1 MAIAD
6 AKRIERPVEG
16 ALPDISI
23 LIVDD
28 EAGIRDFL
36 QRALRKR
43 YRTVDVADSTEQAD
57 QLRSSRH
64 FDLLIVDICMPG
76 RSGVEWVQQLRESG
90 CPSDVIFMTAFAD
103 MNSAIEALR
112 LGACDLVLKPFRI
125 EQMRN
130 AVQKC
135 LDNRQLTKENYVLN
149 RHVAQRESSGLV
161 GSSAVMEALRT
172 TLSRIAPAPSAVL
185 IEGETGTGKEL
196 AARAIH
202 RQSGRSGA
210 FVPVN
215 CGAIAPELIESE
227 LFGHIKGAFT
237 NAHQARLGL
246 FAYADGGTLFLDEI
260 SELPLPMQTKLLR
273 VLEDG
278 AIRPLGTERD
288 TPVNVRVLAASNKKL
303 DQAVS
308 EGRFRE
314 DLYYRLNVLH
324 IQMPPLRE
332 RQEDIPE
339 LLSHLSTSLATEL
352 RQPTTSFDSAEIR
365 ALQAYHWP
373 GNVRELKNLI
383 ERCLL
388 LGMSPTQL
396 AFPNRVRDAEVSGYP
411 LHWRL
416 KQVELTHIEKVLARS
431 DGNKTRAAEA
441 LGITRKTL
449 DRKLRSFESS
459 DDDSSDDS
467 AD

>member
-1 MAIAD
+1 MAIDD
-6 AKRIERPVEG
+6 AKRLASLVDNDLR
-16 ALPDISI
+16 DISI

-28 EAGIRDFL
+28 ETGIRDFL
-36 QRALRKR
+36 QRALKKH
-43 YRTVDVADSTEQAD
+43 YRIVDGADCAEQAD
-57 QLRSSRH
+57 QKRLTRH

-76 RSGVEWVQQLRESG
+76 RSGVEWIQQLRESG

-103 MNSAIEALR
+103 MNNAIEALR
-112 LGACDLVLKPFRI
+112 LGASDLILKPFRI

-135 LDNRQLTKENYVLN
+135 IDNRRLTRENYVLH
-149 RHVAQRESSGLV
+149 RQIESRETSGLV
-161 GSSAVMEALRT
+161 GTSPSMQKLHRL
-172 TLSRIAPAPSAVL
+172 LSRIATAPSVVL

-202 RQSGRSGA
+202 QQSGRNGS

-237 NAHQARLGL
+237 CAHQSRLGL

-278 AIRPLGTERD
+278 AIRPLGTERN
-288 TPVNVRVLAASNKKL
+288 TPVNVRVLAASNKSL
-303 DQAVS
+303 EQAVR

-324 IQMPPLRE
+324 VQMPPLRE
-332 RQEDIPE
+332 RLSDIPLLLDHFSSLLADE
-339 LLSHLSTSLATEL
+339 LGLLPMPFSPQDLNCMQT
-352 RQPTTSFDSAEIR
+352 
-365 ALQAYHWP
+365 YVWP
-373 GNVRELKNLI
+373 GNVRELKNLV

-388 LGMSPTQL
+388 LGMSPAELLTASAPSDDRL
-396 AFPNRVRDAEVSGYP
+396 AGYP
-411 LHWRL
+411 LNWPL
-416 KQVELTHIEKVLARS
+416 KQVERVHIEQVLKQHG
-431 DGNKTRAAEA
+431 GNKTRAAEI

-449 DRKLRSFESS
+449 DRKLQAS
-459 DDDSSDDS
+459 DAPGD
-467 AD
+467 